1 MILCKL
7 WRSSACR
14 LSLWESRAFE
24 ATDHFN
30 ENTRLSGTGGFV
42 LEGSTLGREET
53 VYVGGTISAWAA
65 PVAVGRFGWFGLA
78 ILAASLAA
86 S

>member
-30 ENTRLSGTGGFV
+30 ENTWLSGTGGFV
-42 LEGSTLGREET
+42 LEGSMLGREEK
-53 VYVGGTISAWAA
+53 VYVGLFLTFRIFLQDSCKFEANACCETK
-65 PVAVGRFGWFGLA
+65 F
-78 ILAASLAA
+78 
-86 S
+86 